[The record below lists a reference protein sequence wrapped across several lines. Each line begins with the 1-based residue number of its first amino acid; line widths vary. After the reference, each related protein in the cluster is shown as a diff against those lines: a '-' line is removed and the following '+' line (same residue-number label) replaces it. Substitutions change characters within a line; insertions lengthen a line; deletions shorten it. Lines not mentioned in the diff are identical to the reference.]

1 MRAWVATIY
10 VANRWGSMQERT
22 LTFGLSLPRREVEA
36 RVQKRLFAMQ
46 QRGISVYP
54 QYDLQQEMVA

>member
-1 MRAWVATIY
+1 VRAWVATIY

-22 LTFGLSLPRREVEA
+22 LTFGLSLPKREVEV
-36 RVQKRLFAMQ
+36 RVQKKLAAMQ
-46 QRGISVYP
+46 LKGISVYP